1 MNKKK
6 ESLMNS
12 KNEKK
17 KKSSDWKIK
26 FISNEINQ
34 NQVFWVFLKISIFK
48 LKPKKLGNEMN
59 S

>member
-1 MNKKK
+1 MNN
-6 ESLMNS
+6 L

-48 LKPKKLGNEMN
+48 FKPKKLGNEMN

>member
-1 MNKKK
+1 MN
-6 ESLMNS
+6 NS

-48 LKPKKLGNEMN
+48 FKPKELGNEMN

>member
-1 MNKKK
+1 MN
-6 ESLMNS
+6 NS

-34 NQVFWVFLKISIFK
+34 NQVFWVYLNSIF
-48 LKPKKLGNEMN
+48 LSLSPKNLEMK
-59 S
+59 